1 MKLALLLLV
10 CGCVTEV
17 SYTIEPAPPEFVEDA
32 PERPSTAAPTTG
44 GHTGPAG
51 YRRPVS
57 DEPGWWE

>member
-1 MKLALLLLV
+1 MKLALLLVL

-17 SYTIEPAPPEFVEDA
+17 SYTIEPPPPEVVEDA
-32 PERPSTAAPTTG
+32 PERPSTAAPTTD
-44 GHTGPAG
+44 GPSGPSG